1 MSASGDRRA
10 GPPETASAG
19 SLELPRPTSAIAIQA
34 SGLSAGY
41 GGREVLQDVSLTLH
55 DGEILCLIGHNGAGK
70 STLLRVLFGLHRPS
84 AGRIAVFGQTLA
96 NHAPAALG
104 AAGVALV
111 PEGRGV
117 FPDLTVEE
125 IFGLA
130 LWSAGVPKSGQR
142 ERIEEVLEV
151 LPRIKEFRTRRAGT
165 LSGGQQQMV
174 SIGRALL
181 TRPRALLL
189 DEPSI
194 GLAPKLFQDLIRPI
208 AELRR
213 SRGMAILLVEQNVR
227 EAFAVSDRVLVMR
240 SGRFIFEGAPSELD
254 DHARLM
260 ELF

>member
-1 MSASGDRRA
+1 MSDY
-10 GPPETASAG
+10 
-19 SLELPRPTSAIAIQA
+19 AIEAK
-34 SGLSAGY
+34 GLAADY
-41 GGREVLQDVSLTLH
+41 GGREVLQDVSLTLKA
-55 DGEILCLIGHNGAGK
+55 GEILCLIGHNGAGK

-84 AGRIAVFGQTLA
+84 AGSIRIFGQTPGTYT
-96 NHAPAALG
+96 PAALG
-104 AAGVALV
+104 AIGVALV

-130 LWSAGVPKSGQR
+130 LWSAGVAKSEQR

-181 TRPRALLL
+181 TRPKVLLL

-208 AELRR
+208 AALRET
-213 SRGMAILLVEQNVR
+213 RGMSILLVEQNVR

-240 SGRFIFEGAPSELD
+240 SGAFIYEGTPADLD
-254 DHARLM
+254 DHAKLM